1 MYHALYRKYR
11 PVDFNSVVGQD
22 SIIKTLK
29 NSIKNHNF
37 SHAYMFFGP
46 RGTGKTTVSKIFA
59 RNINCLNSNDG
70 IACEECSACKV
81 SFSKDCVDIIE
92 IDAASN
98 NGVDEIRELKNKISL
113 VPSELKYKVYII
125 DEVHML
131 SIGAFNALLK
141 TLEEPPEHAIF
152 ILATTD
158 PQKVPETIIS
168 RCQCFSF
175 KRISDKAI
183 VDRLKYVCSSEDIDV
198 EEDVLENIA
207 LLSDGGLRDALGSL
221 DKLVSYTEN
230 KITIDDFNEVNGVI
244 SSNDMDVFLSDILS
258 GNIPNVLTSIAK
270 FNDSGK
276 NLIQIMSQLINFSRD
291 IVVNY
296 YISNKEYNFSI
307 DVVQN
312 FVNILNEKMFD
323 IKKSGNTK
331 IYIEMLLLKFIN
343 DYVNLKTKIVEKNN
357 YVKEINNNVSVTNN
371 NEVTV
376 NEEKIN
382 NDNVVENNKD
392 DNNDAVEEKNSMKDS
407 NIEISYNK
415 EEITEENFDNKN
427 PKIIN
432 IDAIMKI
439 RVNNTLALANKN
451 LLRLEMNNFEVL
463 RDYSF
468 DQEIGYIICGIL
480 DGKLRAVSSDAIII
494 SYEYDSNVKQN
505 LYIIDKIE
513 DVYNKITN
521 SNKKIAI
528 ISDDYWEKVKQ
539 EYINDL
545 RNGIKYEVEE
555 EPRAVYE
562 ELKNDDIITSSAV
575 SLFGDIVEID

>member
-1 MYHALYRKYR
+1 M
-11 PVDFNSVVGQD
+11 
-22 SIIKTLK
+22 
-29 NSIKNHNF
+29 
-37 SHAYMFFGP
+37 
-46 RGTGKTTVSKIFA
+46 
-59 RNINCLNSNDG
+59 
-70 IACEECSACKV
+70 
-81 SFSKDCVDIIE
+81 
-92 IDAASN
+92 
-98 NGVDEIRELKNKISL
+98 
-113 VPSELKYKVYII
+113 
-125 DEVHML
+125 
-131 SIGAFNALLK
+131 
-141 TLEEPPEHAIF
+141 
-152 ILATTD
+152 
-158 PQKVPETIIS
+158 
-168 RCQCFSF
+168 
-175 KRISDKAI
+175 
-183 VDRLKYVCSSEDIDV
+183 
-198 EEDVLENIA
+198 
-207 LLSDGGLRDALGSL
+207 
-221 DKLVSYTEN
+221 
-230 KITIDDFNEVNGVI
+230 DDFNEVNGVI
-244 SSNDMDVFLSDILS
+244 SSKDMDIFLSDILS

-296 YISNKEYNFSI
+296 YISNKEYAFSI
-307 DVVQN
+307 DIVQN

-357 YVKEINNNVSVTNN
+357 FVKEINKNVSVTNN
-371 NEVTV
+371 NEATV

-382 NDNVVENNKD
+382 NDNVVENNKYG
-392 DNNDAVEEKNSMKDS
+392 NNDAVEEKNSMKDS

-480 DGKLRAVSSDAIII
+480 DGKLRVVSSDAIII

-539 EYINDL
+539 EYINNL

-555 EPRAVYE
+555 EPKAVYE